1 VPLVALDSED
11 RPCSV
16 TGNLQSSS
24 VPVTGARSATHQATG
39 LRGKGQVHTAMAEFS
54 TVIKGGT
61 VFDGQ
66 RTPRVRTDIG
76 IKGGIITAIGQLDAA
91 DADEVIDATGLNV
104 APGFI
109 DNHTHYDSQLFWDP
123 YCSISGWHGV
133 TSVVIGNCGFSF
145 APVKP
150 EDRERAMLSMTRNE
164 AIPLSCMQDGM
175 PWDWVTFPEFL
186 DSVDRTP
193 KSVNVLPYMGI
204 APMMTWV
211 MGLDEAKSGRMPTD
225 AEHAEMRRLLNE
237 AMDAGA
243 CGWSTQISTGW
254 AGIQLD
260 YDGTPMVT
268 DIMNNETCIELA
280 KVLAERREGTIEAT
294 VNTDDT
300 MGDRAQVESWAE
312 ASGRPVVWNA
322 VFIYSEDAGVHR
334 NMLDWLKSC
343 RERGLQVI
351 GQGITSDAPTI
362 FTLEDWNLWDN
373 VTEWREAL
381 MGTYEERLANVKER
395 RELLKACPPKPQ
407 GTGLIEKLLL
417 VETFTPEYK
426 QYEGKT
432 FGHIIEA
439 TGRDRM
445 DVFLDIVIA
454 DELKTV
460 ILSDPLKAPDSSWQ
474 ELIEDP
480 FLMPGQSDGGAHTKF
495 ITFGRY
501 PTEYLTRFVRD
512 NNWISL
518 EEAHWRLSAYP
529 ALASGFKNR
538 GILVEGAPA
547 DIVIYDLENL
557 EILPQEVAHD
567 YPGGEWRR
575 IQRAKGYRY
584 VLVNGEVTIKD
595 DQETGVAS
603 GQLLRWGGDPERLKA
618 ARLTAA
624 R

>member
-1 VPLVALDSED
+1 
-11 RPCSV
+11 
-16 TGNLQSSS
+16 
-24 VPVTGARSATHQATG
+24 
-39 LRGKGQVHTAMAEFS
+39 MAEFD
-54 TVIKGGT
+54 TVIKGGMF
-61 VFDGQ
+61 FDGA
-66 RTPRVRTDIG
+66 RNPRRLADVG
-76 IKGGIITAIGQLDAA
+76 IKDGIITAIGQLNAA
-91 DADEVIDATGLNV
+91 DADKVIDATGLSV
-104 APGFI
+104 GPGFI

-164 AIPLSCMQDGM
+164 AVPLSCMQDGM

-211 MGLDEAKSGRMPTD
+211 MGLEDAKAGRLPTD
-225 AEHAEMRRLLNE
+225 AEHAEMKRLLNE

-254 AGIQLD
+254 AAIQLD

-268 DIMNNETCIELA
+268 DVMHQETCLELA
-280 KVLAERREGTIEAT
+280 RVLAERREGTIEAT
-294 VNTDDT
+294 VNSDT
-300 MGDRAQVESWAE
+300 PLGDRAFVESWAE

-322 VFIYSEDAGVHR
+322 VFIFADDPSVHR
-334 NMLDWLKSC
+334 GTLEWLNSC

-362 FTLEDWNLWDN
+362 FTLEDWNTWDN
-373 VTEWREAL
+373 VKEWREAL
-381 MGTYEERLANVKER
+381 MGTYEDRLRNVRER
-395 RELLKACPPKPQ
+395 RDILQAASPPPV
-407 GTGLIEKLLL
+407 GTGKIEELIL
-417 VETFTPEYK
+417 VEGFSDFTKPF
-426 QYEGKT
+426 EGKT
-432 FGHIIEA
+432 FGEIIEI
-439 TGRDRM
+439 TGKDRM
-445 DVFLDIVIA
+445 ELFLDVVLA
-454 DELKTV
+454 DDLRTV
-460 ILSDPLKAPDSSWQ
+460 IRSDPLVAPKEYWH
-474 ELIEDP
+474 ELITDE
-480 FLMPGQSDGGAHTKF
+480 FVVPGQSDGGAHTKF

-501 PTEYLTRFVRD
+501 PTEYLTKYVRD
-512 NNWISL
+512 YGWVSQ

-529 ALASGFKNR
+529 AHVSGFKNR
-538 GILVEGAPA
+538 GVLREGAPA

-557 EILPQEVAHD
+557 EILDHEVAHD

-584 VLVNGEVTIKD
+584 VLVNGEVTIED
-595 DQETGVAS
+595 DQETGVPS

-618 ARLTAA
+618 ARLATAG
-624 R
+624 